1 MSEEK
6 PPESLE
12 RPIEVF
18 YAFWLIIASLVLGI
32 IAFPLRP
39 EVVKPQLLV
48 VTIIAFL
55 LTLAFTVF
63 LFVMILRGKNWARLL
78 FLIFFL
84 TGFPFSIMAIFTA
97 FQKTPIPSLFNL
109 IQLCLQM
116 MAAVLLLQ
124 KPSRRWFQMIKLR
137 KLVIYQMAEKS
148 PFKVVPG

>member
-6 PPESLE
+6 LPESLE
-12 RPIEVF
+12 RPIEVA

-48 VTIIAFL
+48 VAIIAFL

-78 FLIFFL
+78 FLTFFL
-84 TGFPFSIMAIFTA
+84 IGFPFSIPAIFMA
-97 FQKTPIPSLFNL
+97 FQKSPIPSVFSL

-124 KPSRRWFQMIKLR
+124 KPSRQWFRMIKLR
-137 KLVIYQMAEKS
+137 KLLNYQVI
-148 PFKVVPG
+148 